1 MKVNGGVLMGKI
13 LMIYASQS
21 GNTEMITDIIAD
33 NLSKLGHEVIVKSFE
48 FDVIEMDALID
59 YDAILVGT
67 YTWDD
72 GEMPYEVEDFYV
84 DLEDTDINGLL
95 FGVYGSA
102 DSFYDTFGLAI
113 DLVAV
118 RAKNLGANVIEE
130 RLKIDLE
137 PDRKDEKRCASFA
150 NVISQMIETEKKASA

>member
-1 MKVNGGVLMGKI
+1 MGKI

-21 GNTEMITDIIAD
+21 GNTEMITDIIAHHLQ
-33 NLSKLGHEVIVKSFE
+33 NLSHEVLIKSFD
-48 FDVIEMDALID
+48 FDAIDVDTLTD

-72 GEMPYEVEDFYV
+72 GELPYEVEDFYI
-84 DLEDTDINGLL
+84 DLEDADIKGVL

-102 DSFYDTFGLAI
+102 DSFYDTYGLAI

-118 RAKNLGANVIEE
+118 RAQNLGANVIPE
-130 RLKIDLE
+130 RLKIDLT
-137 PDRKDEKRCASFA
+137 PDRKDEERCAEFA
-150 NVISQMIETEKKASA
+150 RTVSEMIGIEKKTSA

>member
-1 MKVNGGVLMGKI
+1 MGRT

-21 GNTEMITDIIAD
+21 GNTEMITDIIAE
-33 NLSKLGHEVIVKSFE
+33 NLRKIGHEVVIKSFD
-48 FDVIEMDALID
+48 FDLID
-59 YDAILVGT
+59 MNALKEYDAVLVGT

-84 DLEDTDINGLL
+84 DLEDADIKGLL

-113 DLVAV
+113 DLVAD
-118 RAKNLGANVIEE
+118 RARNLGANVIKE
-130 RLKIDLE
+130 RLKIDLTPNKE
-137 PDRKDEKRCASFA
+137 DEKRCTAYAHTLSELI
-150 NVISQMIETEKKASA
+150 NKEKKVTA